1 MLDAAFLARLEKL
14 ALTSRRRVGG
24 QRTGPHRSIRRGQSL
39 EFADHREYVPGDD
52 IRHLDWHLIGRLD
65 KLFVKL
71 FEAREDRTVRVLLD
85 RSASMSGAKWEAG
98 RKAAAAVAYAS
109 LCGLD
114 RVQLFTLDQ
123 GLSAE
128 GRPLRGRSGIHRI
141 FKFLQKAES
150 QGGTDLERAVRALPP
165 ARAGAITVL
174 ITDLWNR
181 GGYEAPLARLSHGGG
196 EVHLLHVVD
205 PRELSANSLQG
216 DLTLVDSE
224 TAEELT
230 ITIDKPTREK
240 YRSAVGDWFG
250 GIDTLVK
257 RRGLGYA
264 QLNASEDVEDE
275 LISWLRQADST
286 IRRVGR

>member
-24 QRTGPHRSIRRGQSL
+24 ARAGPHRSIRRGQSL

-85 RSASMSGAKWEAG
+85 RSASMTGAKWEAG

-128 GRPLRGRSGIHRI
+128 GRPLRGRSGIHRV
-141 FKFLQKAES
+141 FKYLQRAES
-150 QGGTDLERAVRALPP
+150 AGGTDLERAVRALPP

-181 GGYEAPLARLSHGGG
+181 GGYEAPLARLAHAGA

-205 PRELSANSLQG
+205 PRELSAASLQG

-230 ITIDKPTREK
+230 ITIDKPTRET
-240 YRSAVGDWFG
+240 YRAAVEDWFG
-250 GIDTLVK
+250 GIDQLVK
-257 RRGLGYA
+257 RRALGYA
-264 QLNASEDVEDE
+264 QLNAADDVEDE
-275 LISWLRQADST
+275 LISWLRIAHSNG
-286 IRRVGR
+286 RVR